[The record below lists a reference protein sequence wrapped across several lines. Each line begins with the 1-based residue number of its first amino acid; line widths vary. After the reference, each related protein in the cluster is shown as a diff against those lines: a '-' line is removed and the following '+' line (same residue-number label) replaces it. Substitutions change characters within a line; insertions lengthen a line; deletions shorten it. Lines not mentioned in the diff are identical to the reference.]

1 MKKMEEH
8 QQEQMETGHGISR
21 RDVLL
26 GLGAAAATMAFS
38 ENTMAAMP
46 GHDHSKHSA
55 QQPAVLDA
63 TNNCTDKGTR
73 CISHCLVAW
82 TESDLELAACAKKV
96 NEMNAICGGFSKLL
110 AANSNHIKA
119 YAKICKAVCKEC
131 AKECRKHDMHIECRE
146 CAEACESLVKVINKN
161 FA

>member
-1 MKKMEEH
+1 MKKLEE
-8 QQEQMETGHGISR
+8 QQPSEVEHGISR
-21 RDVLL
+21 RDVLF
-26 GLGAAAATMAFS
+26 GLGAAAATLAIS
-38 ENTMAAMP
+38 ENAIAAMP

-82 TESDLELAACAKKV
+82 NEGDLDLAVCAKKV

-110 AANSNHIKA
+110 AANSNHVKD
-119 YAKICKAVCKEC
+119 YAKICKSVCKEC
-131 AKECRKHDMHIECRE
+131 AKECRKHDKHHECRE
-146 CAEACESLVKVINKN
+146 CAEACEALIKAIDKSFV
-161 FA
+161 

>member
-1 MKKMEEH
+1 MKKSVKKPLDEKVN
-8 QQEQMETGHGISR
+8 QLTR

-26 GLGAAAATMAFS
+26 GLGAATATLAFS
-38 ENTMAAMP
+38 SNAMAAMP
-46 GHDHSKHSA
+46 GHDHSKHTA
-55 QQPAVLDA
+55 QQPDVLDA

-82 TESDLELAACAKKV
+82 SEGDLDLAVCAKKV
-96 NEMNAICGGFSKLL
+96 NEMNTICGGFAKLL
-110 AANSNHIKA
+110 AANSNHVKE

-131 AKECRKHDMHIECRE
+131 AKECRKHDKHHECRE
-146 CAEACESLVKVINKN
+146 CGEACEALIKAIDKS